1 MLAPWPPQAIPLL
14 VDHRDDYEMDV
25 DDGHSRGD
33 DDDEDDDGDDEDDG
47 DDGDDIYTRGCPMD
61 SVHILRTTG

>member
-14 VDHRDDYEMDV
+14 VDHRDDV

-33 DDDEDDDGDDEDDG
+33 DDDEDDDMTQLQMFQKVEYGWEVVLE
-47 DDGDDIYTRGCPMD
+47 C
-61 SVHILRTTG
+61 